1 MPYPNLPE
9 KSRLQNQLLNRS
21 RKQSKYFNFEKRIK
35 NPLCFEK
42 GELIQFFKDV
52 KRVPGVFS
60 CLLGLG
66 IPAEAVV

>member
-35 NPLCFEK
+35 NPLYFEK

>member
-9 KSRLQNQLLNRS
+9 KNSLQNQLLNRS
-21 RKQSKYFNFEKRIK
+21 RKQSKYFNFEKHNK
-35 NPLCFEK
+35 NLLYFEK
-42 GELIQFFKDV
+42 GQLIPFFKDV
-52 KRVPGVFS
+52 KRVPGMFS